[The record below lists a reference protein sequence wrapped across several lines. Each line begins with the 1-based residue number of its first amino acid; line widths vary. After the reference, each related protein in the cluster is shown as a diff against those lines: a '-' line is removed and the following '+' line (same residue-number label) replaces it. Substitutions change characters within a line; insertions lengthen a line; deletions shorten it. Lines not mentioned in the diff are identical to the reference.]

1 MGCSNNHGKTLPL
14 NWGGFKME
22 LLKYITANPVKKYMT
37 SEEITMMFTSKKNYR
52 EDEMIDIK
60 EENIFSTN

>member
-1 MGCSNNHGKTLPL
+1 
-14 NWGGFKME
+14 ME
-22 LLKYITANPVKKYMT
+22 LIKYITANPVKKYMT

-60 EENIFSTN
+60 EENIFSTNKNNHNKTKKIDLCKQ

>member
-1 MGCSNNHGKTLPL
+1 
-14 NWGGFKME
+14 ME
-22 LLKYITANPVKKYMT
+22 LIKHMTANPIKKYMT
-37 SEEITMMFTSKKNYR
+37 AEEITMMVTTSKKNYR

>member
-1 MGCSNNHGKTLPL
+1 
-14 NWGGFKME
+14 ME
-22 LLKYITANPVKKYMT
+22 LIKHITANPVKKYMT
-37 SEEITMMFTSKKNYR
+37 SEEITMMVTTSKKNYR

>member
-1 MGCSNNHGKTLPL
+1 
-14 NWGGFKME
+14 ME
-22 LLKYITANPVKKYMT
+22 LIKYITANPVKKYMT